1 MDFDTMPLVL
11 ALIKVSVVVGA
22 LFGGVSALTWV
33 ERRGSAVM
41 QLRRGPNRVGWFGVL
56 QPIADGIKFFF
67 KEDILPPF
75 VHKPTFILA
84 PAIAL
89 VSAMLAFAVI
99 PFGGTLVLGEYEL
112 PLVIADVD
120 GGVLLLLAA
129 AGMGVYGILLAGW
142 ASNNKFS
149 QLGGL
154 RAAAQVISYE
164 LALGLGIISVLVF
177 SGTLRP
183 VEIVEM
189 QARNGVWNIVPLFPS
204 FLVLLIASF
213 AETNRLPFDLPE
225 AESELVGGYHTEYSS
240 MKFSMFF
247 MAEYIAMITSSSLL
261 VTLYLGGYAVP
272 AFIAG
277 PLELAE
283 GSWQLVLAQLLS
295 FGIKLAF
302 FLWLFVWVR
311 WSLPRFRF
319 DQLMRLGWK
328 ALIPIGFFG
337 VILAA
342 VWVIFAPKFWIV

>member
-1 MDFDTMPLVL
+1 
-11 ALIKVSVVVGA
+11 
-22 LFGGVSALTWV
+22 
-33 ERRGSAVM
+33 
-41 QLRRGPNRVGWFGVL
+41 
-56 QPIADGIKFFF
+56 
-67 KEDILPPF
+67 
-75 VHKPTFILA
+75 
-84 PAIAL
+84 
-89 VSAMLAFAVI
+89 
-99 PFGGTLVLGEYEL
+99 
-112 PLVIADVD
+112 
-120 GGVLLLLAA
+120 
-129 AGMGVYGILLAGW
+129 
-142 ASNNKFS
+142 
-149 QLGGL
+149 
-154 RAAAQVISYE
+154 
-164 LALGLGIISVLVF
+164 
-177 SGTLRP
+177 
-183 VEIVEM
+183 
-189 QARNGVWNIVPLFPS
+189 
-204 FLVLLIASF
+204 
-213 AETNRLPFDLPE
+213 
-225 AESELVGGYHTEYSS
+225 
-240 MKFSMFF
+240 